1 MRLATLACLALVSA
15 APAIA
20 EALSKATLTLE
31 TASGPHQFNVEVA
44 ATPQERELG
53 LMLRPSL
60 PENSGMLFLYETPQ
74 PIAMWMKN
82 TIVPLD
88 MIFIDSWGK
97 VHRIE
102 TNTEPFS
109 LDPISSDGDVI
120 GILEVNAGVA
130 EKIGLKTGDKVIYP
144 GLGEGP
150 QH

>member
-1 MRLATLACLALVSA
+1 VSA
-15 APAIA
+15 APAAA

-44 ATPQERELG
+44 RTPQERELG

-82 TIVPLD
+82 TIIPLD

-109 LDPISSDGDVI
+109 MDPIPSDGEVI

-144 GLGEGP
+144 GLGESP
-150 QH
+150 QR